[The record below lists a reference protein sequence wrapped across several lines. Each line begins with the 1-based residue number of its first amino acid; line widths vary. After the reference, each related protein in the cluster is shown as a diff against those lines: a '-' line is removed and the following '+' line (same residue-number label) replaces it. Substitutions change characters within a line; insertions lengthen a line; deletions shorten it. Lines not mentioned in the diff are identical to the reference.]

1 MEYRP
6 STVNSDVLYQEFQ
19 FNFTLANGKVDLVT
33 GANYFKEDS
42 GNPREWLENAIGS
55 STFAAAGPTAAT
67 GGSAN
72 GNLWGCNDSL
82 GIPCAGTVRRTRITG
97 DNSTDQTATAYG
109 LFANGTIHFNK
120 LVNLTLGV
128 RESYDKKDFSNTLF
142 ANDSFIPQSGGSTT
156 VSASDHWD
164 ATDWRGTLDFQITND
179 LMVYLTSSQAFR
191 SGTFMVPPP
200 VCATAV
206 APGALCNTYYLR
218 PQPGAVPPETLH
230 NKEVGLRSEWLDG
243 RFRFNATYYDMDYT
257 DRQGASAVG
266 DPTSPT
272 GFTIQL
278 VNQGDVHLW
287 GTEIETMFAVT
298 KRFTLEAAAGEANF
312 SMANACINNGPY
324 LFPPPMEREYTLTAR
339 YDFSGE
345 RGRYT
350 AMVGYADTGPM
361 QTHPGGFTP
370 EENAFY
376 GCTAFAASFIDSRY
390 EVPSYGLVN
399 ASVRYETKSGK
410 WATTLFVNNLT
421 DEVYANNAQAFGR
434 GFWTVGGPTGTV
446 GPFAAPR
453 NAIADYRA
461 RPREVGLTF
470 QYNFH

>member
-1 MEYRP
+1 
-6 STVNSDVLYQEFQ
+6 
-19 FNFTLANGKVDLVT
+19 
-33 GANYFKEDS
+33 
-42 GNPREWLENAIGS
+42 
-55 STFAAAGPTAAT
+55 
-67 GGSAN
+67 
-72 GNLWGCNDSL
+72 
-82 GIPCAGTVRRTRITG
+82 
-97 DNSTDQTATAYG
+97 
-109 LFANGTIHFNK
+109 
-120 LVNLTLGV
+120 
-128 RESYDKKDFSNTLF
+128 
-142 ANDSFIPQSGGSTT
+142 
-156 VSASDHWD
+156 
-164 ATDWRGTLDFQITND
+164 
-179 LMVYLTSSQAFR
+179 MVYVTSSQAFR
-191 SGTFMVPPP
+191 SGTFTVPAP
-200 VCATAV
+200 VCSAAV
-206 APGALCNTYYLR
+206 APGALCNVYSLR
-218 PQPGAVPPETLH
+218 PQPAAVPPETLH
-230 NKEVGLRSEWLDG
+230 NKEVGLRSQWLDG

-257 DRQGASAVG
+257 DRQGASAVA
-266 DPTSPT
+266 DPSSST

-312 SMANACINNGPY
+312 SMANACINNGPF
-324 LFPPPMEREYTLTAR
+324 LFPPPMEREYTLSGR

-350 AMVGYADTGPM
+350 AMVSYADTGPM

-370 EENAFY
+370 EENAYY

-410 WATTLFVNNLT
+410 WATMLFVNNLT

-434 GFWTVGGPTGTV
+434 GFWTVGGPTGIV

-453 NAIADYRA
+453 NALADYRA